1 MGLTIS
7 KEQFENSYQTIFQDV
22 LVAMEV
28 CNTELRTLLEYGSS
42 VARPRAIIDGVRVRD
57 YTAGSNYT
65 IDQTADEKESLIVN
79 KLKVAVVRVDRT
91 EKVQM
96 KNLSPSEFFGTQIA
110 LKVSTYVDGDAL
122 ALSRGFATF
131 DAGNIGGTAGQPI
144 DLGGTSPA
152 NPVEKTSAKAYA
164 TVRSLVKGKLL
175 TNMVW
180 VIDSLAAGDI
190 EVTLM
195 GKSIELATAVWKNG
209 FAGPLRTASLYVSEN
224 LAADFSIE
232 FTTQPTAGQTLV
244 IGAFTY
250 TFVAT
255 IGSTEGNVLIG
266 AAAANTRANLVA
278 ALNMGAGAGTTYVAW
293 TDVSPTYNQ
302 SLWAELRLTAT
313 DNVAGTQVDVVTIGS
328 GRLAI
333 SGTALATIGGLNYS
347 FINSPYMVKGA
358 FDVVAQEKIEGES
371 IPDPF
376 QMADIV
382 RSFTMYGVKL
392 FKDGIKQGVNVK
404 IKA

>member
-28 CNTELRTLLEYGSS
+28 CNTDLRSLLEYGAS

-65 IDQTADEKESLIVN
+65 IDTIADEKENLLVN
-79 KLKVAVVRVDRT
+79 KAKVAVFRVDRT
-91 EKVQM
+91 EKIQM
-96 KNLSPSEFFGTQIA
+96 KNLSPSEFFGMQIA
-110 LKVSTYVDGDAL
+110 LKVATYVDGDSL

-131 DAGNIGGTAGQPI
+131 DAGNIGGTAGTPI
-144 DLGGTSPA
+144 DLDGTSPTL
-152 NPVEKTSAKAYA
+152 PVDKTVAKAYA
-164 TVRSLVKGKLL
+164 TVRSQVKGKLL
-175 TNMVW
+175 TEMVW
-180 VIDSLAAGDI
+180 VIDSLAAGSI

-195 GKSIELATAVWKNG
+195 GKSIELAGSVWKNG
-209 FAGPLRTASLYVSEN
+209 YAGPLRTAQLYVSEN
-224 LAADFSIE
+224 LAADASIE
-232 FTTQPTAGQTLV
+232 FTTQPTAAQTLV
-244 IGAFTY
+244 FGAFTY
-250 TFVAT
+250 TYVAA
-255 IGSTEGNVLIG
+255 IGVAPGNILIG
-266 AAAANTRANLVA
+266 ASAAATRANTVA
-278 ALNMGAGAGTTYVAW
+278 ALNVAAGGGTTYVAW
-293 TDVSPTYNQ
+293 TDVAPNFDASV
-302 SLWAELRLTAT
+302 WADQRMTAV
-313 DNVAGTQVDVVTIGS
+313 DNVAGTQIDITTIGS

-333 SGTALATIGGLNYS
+333 SGTAIATVGVLNYS
-347 FINSPYMVKGA
+347 FINSPYMVRGA
-358 FDVVAQEKIEGES
+358 IDVVAQDKVEGEA

-382 RSFTMYGVKL
+382 RSFSLYGVKL